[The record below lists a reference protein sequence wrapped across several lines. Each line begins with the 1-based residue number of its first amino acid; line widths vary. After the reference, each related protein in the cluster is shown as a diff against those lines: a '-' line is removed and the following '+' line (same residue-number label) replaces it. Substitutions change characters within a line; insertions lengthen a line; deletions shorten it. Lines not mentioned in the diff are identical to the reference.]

1 MFSPNVFRSISSSA
15 SVSRFPRP
23 NCSTWQP
30 IFPPVWQV
38 PAHQVSRVSVDY
50 RLYADHM
57 RKATIYNSSDF
68 WLQGCK
74 IKMDDSGNILVK
86 RIAKSNV
93 YVKSSVTVTSQKLW
107 RHHHYKQPPQ
117 YVFAGALLGPECQ
130 FSWLWTFSQLES
142 LLQNASL

>member
-1 MFSPNVFRSISSSA
+1 MFSPNVFSSISSSA

-30 IFPPVWQV
+30 IFPPVCQV

-74 IKMDDSGNILVK
+74 IKMDDSGNIPVK
-86 RIAKSNV
+86 RIAKSKV
-93 YVKSSVTVTSQKLW
+93 YIKTTSTDDNAVSTEILKLPNNAVW
-107 RHHHYKQPPQ
+107 GSHLIRHFCRQVSRVSIFLAVNFLP
-117 YVFAGALLGPECQ
+117 
-130 FSWLWTFSQLES
+130 T
-142 LLQNASL
+142 